1 LDILTDQDEW
11 QADALDV
18 CAPVELK
25 FVSGIP
31 AETGVIEGWAATFGN
46 VDSFGDSILPGAFAE
61 TLAKHKADGTAP
73 AMLWNHSG
81 AAPIG
86 KWTAMGEDAKGLRV
100 RGALN
105 LNTQR
110 GNEALAHLK
119 NSDVTGLSIG
129 FQVPPGGQARGTNG
143 ASRILRRIH
152 LHEASVVATPAD
164 TASRVVSVK
173 SLGSRGDLEDLLHS
187 TGLPRGAARKI
198 AAVGWPALAG
208 DDDDEISHNIAA
220 AIRASA
226 ARLRG

>member
-1 LDILTDQDEW
+1 
-11 QADALDV
+11 
-18 CAPVELK
+18 
-25 FVSGIP
+25 
-31 AETGVIEGWAATFGN
+31 
-46 VDSFGDSILPGAFAE
+46 
-61 TLAKHKADGTAP
+61 
-73 AMLWNHSG
+73 
-81 AAPIG
+81 
-86 KWTAMGEDAKGLRV
+86 
-100 RGALN
+100 
-105 LNTQR
+105 
-110 GNEALAHLK
+110 
-119 NSDVTGLSIG
+119 
-129 FQVPPGGQARGTNG
+129 
-143 ASRILRRIH
+143 LRRIH